1 MKHLL
6 IIISLFLTALSGF
19 SQTPEKPLIQ
29 FSGIIY
35 NADTNAVVPYVTV
48 INKSNGDRSVTASY
62 QGYFS
67 FVVREGDTIVFS
79 SIGYRKE
86 ALVIPSNL
94 LDKKYSV
101 VVRMKALVINLPS
114 VTVLPWT
121 SIDDFNRDFMT
132 MKFADDDL
140 EVARKNVARD
150 KILIMARTL
159 PRDGREQ
166 QSLNFQNNHIEL
178 SNKNMNMRGANP
190 LLNPFAWGALM
201 KQILDGDKSR
211 GN

>member
-1 MKHLL
+1 MKYLL
-6 IIISLFLTALSGF
+6 IIILFLTGLSGF
-19 SQTPEKPLIQ
+19 SQTRERPLIQ

-35 NADTNAVVPYVTV
+35 NADTNTVVPYVNV
-48 INKSNGDRSVTASY
+48 INKSNGNRSVSASY
-62 QGYFS
+62 QGYVS

-79 SIGYRKE
+79 AIGYIKE

-94 LDKKYSV
+94 LDKKYTV
-101 VVRMKALVINLPS
+101 VVRMKPLVINLPNVS
-114 VTVLPWT
+114 ILPWT

-140 EVARKNVARD
+140 EVARKNIARD
-150 KILIMARTL
+150 KIMILARTL
-159 PRDGREQ
+159 PRDAREQ

-178 SNKNMNMRGANP
+178 GNKNMNMRGANP

>member
-1 MKHLL
+1 MKYFLFIILL
-6 IIISLFLTALSGF
+6 LTSTLGF
-19 SQTPEKPLIQ
+19 SQTGEKPLVQ
-29 FSGIIY
+29 FSGVIY
-35 NADTNAVVPYVTV
+35 NADTNLVVPYVSV
-48 INKSNGDRSVTASY
+48 INKSNGGRTVSATY

-67 FVVREGDTIVFS
+67 FVAREGDTIVFS

-86 ALVIPSNL
+86 ALVIPSKI

-101 VVRMKALVINLPS
+101 IVRMKAVVINLP
-114 VTVLPWT
+114 VVNILPWT
-121 SIDDFNRDFMT
+121 SIDDFTRDFMT

-140 EVARKNVARD
+140 EVARKNVSRD
-150 KILIMARTL
+150 KLMAMVKYL
-159 PRDGREQ
+159 PRDGREM

-178 SNKNMNMRGANP
+178 TNKNMNMRGANP

-211 GN
+211 SN

>member
-1 MKHLL
+1 M
-6 IIISLFLTALSGF
+6 
-19 SQTPEKPLIQ
+19 Q

-35 NADTNAVVPYVTV
+35 NADTSLVVPYVSV
-48 INKSNGDRSVTASY
+48 INKSNGDRTITASY

-67 FVVREGDTIVFS
+67 FVAREGDTIIFS
-79 SIGYRKE
+79 SIGYRRE
-86 ALVIPSNL
+86 AVVIPSKI
-94 LDKKYSV
+94 LDKKYTI
-101 VVRMKALVINLPS
+101 VVRMKPLVINLP
-114 VTVLPWT
+114 TVNILPWT

-140 EVARKNVARD
+140 EVARKNVSRDKLMAMARD
-150 KILIMARTL
+150 L
-159 PRDGREQ
+159 PRDAGEM
-166 QSLNFQNNHIEL
+166 QSLNFRNNHIEL

-211 GN
+211 SN